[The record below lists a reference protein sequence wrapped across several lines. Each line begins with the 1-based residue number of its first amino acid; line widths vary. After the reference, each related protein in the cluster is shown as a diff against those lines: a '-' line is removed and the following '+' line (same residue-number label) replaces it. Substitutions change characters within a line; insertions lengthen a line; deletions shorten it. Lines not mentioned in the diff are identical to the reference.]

1 MDPNTSSKPPVS
13 NLCVCFDTQ
22 LFTCP
27 ASKLKLASGCN
38 KSLWCNLL
46 KYLSLTAGNLQ
57 SKYRVRS
64 QHESKF
70 LGFSWPWPNRLDD
83 PVYLSCNVYVEVL
96 FFKIYFYLFSLQLA
110 VWLMGYYLSILFSC
124 EALTF
129 LQIENLKNKLQ
140 QYQITLSQNS
150 MIRIL
155 FQNLS
160 QWQQKNRKRAIKL
173 EQFLKR
179 KYKHFCRAMWI
190 SPISITLPFYFI
202 RKKVSN

>member
-1 MDPNTSSKPPVS
+1 MR
-13 NLCVCFDTQ
+13 
-22 LFTCP
+22 
-27 ASKLKLASGCN
+27 ASFWGSVGHDLIGWMTLYI
-38 KSLWCNLL
+38 
-46 KYLSLTAGNLQ
+46 YL
-57 SKYRVRS
+57 V
-64 QHESKF
+64 
-70 LGFSWPWPNRLDD
+70 
-83 PVYLSCNVYVEVL
+83 VYVEVL

-110 VWLMGYYLSILFSC
+110 VWLMAYYLSILFSC

-160 QWQQKNRKRAIKL
+160 QRQQKNRKRAIKL
-173 EQFLKR
+173 KR
-179 KYKHFCRAMWI
+179 KYKHFCWAMWF
-190 SPISITLPFYFI
+190 SPISITFPFYFT

>member
-83 PVYLSCNVYVEVL
+83 PVYISCNVYVEVL

-140 QYQITLSQNS
+140 QYQITFSQNS

-160 QWQQKNRKRAIKL
+160 TATAEKQKKSDQAWIIFKKKIQTLLLGYVNL
-173 EQFLKR
+173 SYFN
-179 KYKHFCRAMWI
+179 HF
-190 SPISITLPFYFI
+190 SILFH
-202 RKKVSN
+202 KKKSI